1 MRDDTRQDETD
12 GTTSHLTGG
21 LAEACVKSKQ
31 VEATFFPSRYGPFR
45 GNNFMWMRE
54 EAPPLQAF
62 YQRLYREADFYIAHR
77 YDASNSVTGI
87 AETSR
92 NVRLPNFTHSERF
105 SLLDRTRCAAASSR
119 CCSIAD

>member
-1 MRDDTRQDETD
+1 MCEEHAGR
-12 GTTSHLTGG
+12 GNFLP
-21 LAEACVKSKQ
+21 L
-31 VEATFFPSRYGPFR
+31 RYGPFR

-105 SLLDRTRCAAASSR
+105 PLLDRTRCAAASSR